1 MCSPLVWDL
10 RVLAQKAMT
19 GAFQTALLHGCTHV
33 KAHLWTCLPQTRSP
47 VPSTARLPAE
57 AGTCGTA
64 RIEPRHTHSCATC
77 QVSSWGKWTPC
88 SKKCGGGTTN
98 RKRTV
103 ITVNKF
109 GGKSCPKV
117 LESKACNEKHCP
129 VNCVVSP
136 WAGWPSCSKTCGG
149 GAQTTTRS
157 VTTPA
162 KYGGRYMLRDQP
174 FVFGKDGHHCDRT
187 ENPQHRVAIGASP
200 ISFFHSFRKPDWAVD
215 MYNVVDQCIAI
226 AE

>member
-1 MCSPLVWDL
+1 MSIPSNESLS
-10 RVLAQKAMT
+10 RPIQ
-19 GAFQTALLHGCTHV
+19 G
-33 KAHLWTCLPQTRSP
+33 RSP
-47 VPSTARLPAE
+47 KRAHVELGPDSTLA
-57 AGTCGTA
+57 
-64 RIEPRHTHSCATC
+64 C
-77 QVSSWGKWTPC
+77 QVSSWSKWTSC

-103 ITVNKF
+103 INVNKY
-109 GGKSCPKV
+109 GGKSCPT
-117 LESKACNEKHCP
+117 LAESKACNEKHCP

-174 FVFGKDGHHCDRT
+174 FVF
-187 ENPQHRVAIGASP
+187 
-200 ISFFHSFRKPDWAVD
+200 
-215 MYNVVDQCIAI
+215 
-226 AE
+226 